1 MHDNKLDEHE
11 EAEEEVRQWRW
22 REASG
27 ALLLTIGAIVLF
39 VLIAA
44 TS

>member
-1 MHDNKLDEHE
+1 MHDNKLDERE
-11 EAEEEVRQWRW
+11 EIEEDVRRWQW

-27 ALLLTIGAIVLF
+27 AVFLTIAAIVLI
-39 VLIAA
+39 VVIVA

>member
-1 MHDNKLDEHE
+1 MHDNKLDERE

-27 ALLLTIGAIVLF
+27 AVFLTIAAIALL